1 MIDNEYWKRLYKEKF
16 ADGVRRAKF
25 IAELIGDWE
34 YEVKPYG
41 FLPES
46 SEYTKES
53 PDEKGKPDFEILVSK
68 DRSVFLETTGT
79 KHSRGADDVWVR
91 PDKFDFAKR
100 HEDLDCWVGH
110 IIEDSHQIRFMK
122 LQNKEKYS
130 IIHPVIGGVTETYCL
145 IPDRS
150 PELIDPDHFEE
161 YLISLK

>member
-68 DRSVFLETTGT
+68 DRSVF
-79 KHSRGADDVWVR
+79 
-91 PDKFDFAKR
+91 
-100 HEDLDCWVGH
+100 
-110 IIEDSHQIRFMK
+110 
-122 LQNKEKYS
+122 
-130 IIHPVIGGVTETYCL
+130 
-145 IPDRS
+145 
-150 PELIDPDHFEE
+150 
-161 YLISLK
+161 